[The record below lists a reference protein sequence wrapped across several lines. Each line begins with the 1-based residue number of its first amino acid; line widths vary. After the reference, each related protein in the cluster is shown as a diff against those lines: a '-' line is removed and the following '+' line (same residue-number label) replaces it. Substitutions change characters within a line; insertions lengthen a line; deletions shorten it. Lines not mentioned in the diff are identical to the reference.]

1 MQSRPQIISRS
12 FTIYDPALLTA
23 QRVRTRTTRLLDEQ
37 KDLTEIGR
45 VRPRPA
51 ACGAPPFHQLL
62 PPLPA
67 SSPRVSHNERRKET
81 PFASVFFHCKT
92 LGDYWRS
99 RTVERPLIGRS
110 IFATTRTNSPANAR
124 RISSLVAYTFRIGEF
139 IRRQT
144 ASRAYRGNWLPQFPI
159 FFRPERMNPA
169 RLYALCVALL
179 CLLSFTVARE
189 LHQNAIH
196 RGASP
201 HEHGTLVGNVIGSK
215 GRIARS
221 ARTTTHLTRYVP
233 YHHHRDRQEE
243 TPMRKSGRCCR
254 R

>member
-1 MQSRPQIISRS
+1 MLSPHSIS
-12 FTIYDPALLTA
+12 P
-23 QRVRTRTTRLLDEQ
+23 
-37 KDLTEIGR
+37 
-45 VRPRPA
+45 
-51 ACGAPPFHQLL
+51 LL

-67 SSPRVSHNERRKET
+67 FLTTKDERRHLSHPSSSTVKPSGIT
-81 PFASVFFHCKT
+81 
-92 LGDYWRS
+92 GRS
-99 RTVERPLIGRS
+99 RTAERRTSSHWTVELPRPYE
-110 IFATTRTNSPANAR
+110 FACNAR
-124 RISSLVAYTFRIGEF
+124 RISSFVAHTFRIDEF

-144 ASRAYRGNWLPQFPI
+144 ASRAYRGNWLPRFPI

-201 HEHGTLVGNVIGSK
+201 HEHGTLVGNVMVTSPAAHRLQI
-215 GRIARS
+215 RIKARS
-221 ARTTTHLTRYVP
+221 ARGARPPPRTSLAVYHTTIPP
-233 YHHHRDRQEE
+233 YHHHRDLQEE